1 MTRRDE
7 TRAKRKDEDWRA
19 KTKTISRY
27 RRHGCDI
34 DPTRYVVARKNCKDG
49 RACRIT
55 GRNLGLIRKYDIML
69 CRQAF
74 RENAAQIGFV
84 KYR

>member
-1 MTRRDE
+1 MPHQL
-7 TRAKRKDEDWRA
+7 K
-19 KTKTISRY
+19 S
-27 RRHGCDI
+27 H
-34 DPTRYVVARKNCKDG
+34 PRKNCKDA

-55 GRNLGLIRKYDIML
+55 RRNLGLIRKYDIML

-74 RENAAQIGFV
+74 RENADQIGFV